1 MYVYIRMYVCIYVC
15 MYACMNVYIRMY
27 VHIIRMY
34 VCMYVCMY
42 VYAGR
47 EWGRAGRCVMTYP
60 DMIGLDMRAS
70 PSETIR
76 AVVNGQEEVNM

>member
-1 MYVYIRMYVCIYVC
+1 
-15 MYACMNVYIRMY
+15 
-27 VHIIRMY
+27 MY
-34 VCMYVCMY
+34 VCMNVY